1 MPSDI
6 EEILYPTILS
16 SLRENVP
23 PVQCIIWK
31 GGNEYELIEFDVY
44 PFDTIDDIKRMI
56 CAHYKSDATFLPR
69 FTFVGVP
76 MGESAYS
83 TDLPPQNTS
92 TRYDVS
98 TN

>member
-1 MPSDI
+1 MSSDI
-6 EEILYPTILS
+6 EQILYPTVLS
-16 SLRENVP
+16 NLRSNVP

-31 GGNEYELIEFDVY
+31 GNNEYESIEFENVY

-56 CAHYKSDATFLPR
+56 CAYYQPDTTFLPR

-83 TDLPPQNTS
+83 MESPSLDTMYTAAS
-92 TRYDVS
+92 R
-98 TN
+98 